1 MDSWLSK
8 LKNSGMIAS
17 VALVLVGLILVIWP
31 NASLDIFVK
40 GIGAGIIF
48 TGIGSLVLK
57 VKNGN
62 NSSVL
67 FVLDLL
73 IMLIGAFIVTNPAG
87 LSDMI
92 ILIAAFYI
100 LANAV
105 DSLVRAANL
114 KKSGYGLWWLAMLF
128 GLISFGFGIYM
139 IFNMHATKAAVIRI
153 IGLVLVYSGA
163 TKLWVLTRAANKI
176 KQEQMAKEQE
186 IVNQKTA
193 QEVARDV
200 SAGKVIDVDPD
211 ELKKPED

>member
-17 VALVLVGLILVIWP
+17 VALVLVGLI
-31 NASLDIFVK
+31 LDIFVK

-62 NSSVL
+62 NSLVL

-87 LSDMI
+87 LSDLI

>member
-17 VALVLVGLILVIWP
+17 AALVLVGLILVIWP

-87 LSDMI
+87 LSDLI

-114 KKSGYGLWWLAMLF
+114 KKIWLWSMVACHAVWSDFVWLWYIHDFQYAC
-128 GLISFGFGIYM
+128 Y
-139 IFNMHATKAAVIRI
+139 
-153 IGLVLVYSGA
+153 
-163 TKLWVLTRAANKI
+163 
-176 KQEQMAKEQE
+176 
-186 IVNQKTA
+186 
-193 QEVARDV
+193 
-200 SAGKVIDVDPD
+200 
-211 ELKKPED
+211 